1 MEVNTENFLL
11 IGAVLLFVAVLAGKL
26 AYRLGAPALLLFLAV
41 GVFFGYDMLSFNS
54 PELTQFIGM
63 IALSIILFSG
73 GMDTKLSEIKP
84 IVVPGV
90 VLATAGVLM
99 TAVILG
105 SFVYFLSPLLGIELT
120 FPLALL
126 LAATMSSTDSASVFS
141 ILRTKKQ
148 GLKEN
153 LRPLL
158 ELESGSNDPVAYILV
173 VLLVG
178 MLSPNKESVGAGA
191 SVVLF
196 VVQMVVGAVAGY
208 GFGRAAVWTINKI
221 NISNPSLYSVLLL
234 AFVFLTFSVTT
245 LLYGNGYLAVYIAG
259 LVVGNRKIVH
269 KRTVVSFFDG
279 VTWLV
284 QIIMFIMLGLLVDSR
299 ALIQPQVLILALCV
313 ALFMTFVARPV
324 AVHVCMLPF
333 RKFSKKAR
341 VYVSWVGLRGAVPII
356 FATYP
361 LVDSVPNA
369 DLIFNVVFLVTVVSL
384 VLQGTTVSGM
394 ANTLGVA
401 KTERE
406 SSFGDAFQDRMKSA
420 FTEVDVNEQMLS
432 SGNTLKSIALPDHT
446 LVIMVCRDGDYFVPQ
461 GGTELHLGDKLLI
474 LSDRNEELQA
484 HYKELGL
491 DEVIKF

>member
-196 VVQMVVGAVAGY
+196 VVQMFVGAVAGY

-341 VYVSWVGLRGAVPII
+341 FYVSWVGLRGAVPII

-461 GGTELHLGDKLLI
+461 GGTELYLGDKLLI

>member
-99 TAVILG
+99 TAMILG

-196 VVQMVVGAVAGY
+196 VVQMFVGAVAGY

-341 VYVSWVGLRGAVPII
+341 FYVSWVGLRGAVPII

-420 FTEVDVNEQMLS
+420 FTEVDVNEQMLF